1 MRLDKLLSHM
11 NFGSRKE
18 VKSLISAGS
27 VRINGEQITKAN
39 FQVDETKDLIEV
51 DGQQIIY
58 HKFIY
63 WLLNKPQGVISAT
76 EDGRHH
82 TVIDCLHP
90 DDYRFD
96 LFPVGRLDID
106 TTGLLLITNNGQMAH
121 QLTSPKK
128 QVYKTY
134 QALIEGVVTKE
145 TVEAFKAGLDL
156 GDFTSQPAQLWIGE
170 VDTEKGVSKIRVS
183 ISEGKFHQVKRMF
196 QACQME
202 VLQLHRLS
210 MGPLQLEDDLA
221 LGDYRQ
227 LTQAEIEALKPFGYE

>member
-18 VKSLISAGS
+18 VKSLISTGS
-27 VRINGEQITKAN
+27 VRVNGEQIIKAN
-39 FQVDETKDLIEV
+39 FQVDENKDLIEV

-76 EDGRHH
+76 EDGHH
-82 TVIDCLHP
+82 DTVIDCLHP

-134 QALIEGVVTKE
+134 QALIEGNVTKE
-145 TVEAFKAGLDL
+145 TVAAFKAGLDL
-156 GDFTSQPAQLWIGE
+156 GEFISKPAQLWIDE
-170 VDTEKGVSKIRVS
+170 VDFEKSLSKIRVS

-227 LTQAEIEALKPFGYE
+227 LTQAEIEALKPLGYE

>member
-18 VKSLISAGS
+18 VKSLISTGS
-27 VRINGEQITKAN
+27 VRVNGEQIIKAN
-39 FQVDETKDLIEV
+39 FQVDENKDLIEV

-76 EDGRHH
+76 EDGHH
-82 TVIDCLHP
+82 DTVIDCLHP

-134 QALIEGVVTKE
+134 QALIEGNVTKE
-145 TVEAFKAGLDL
+145 TVAAFKAGLDL
-156 GDFTSQPAQLWIGE
+156 GEFISKPAQLCIDE
-170 VDTEKGVSKIRVS
+170 VDFEKSLSKIRVS

-227 LTQAEIEALKPFGYE
+227 LTQAEIEALKPLGYE